1 MSLINL
7 SSQPRTISREF
18 KQDVYG
24 RRQMEMANGKDYF
37 CLLFFSSNPQT
48 NPWHTHSHKQKELL
62 LFTANTNIFT
72 VLYRQMKKDRKT
84 SFIFAVC
91 RLVDVTS
98 CWSLYCFEC
107 NVLIPFFVILLL
119 IDTGCYVF
127 KEKKGKFKK
136 WKGGLPEFRFLYL
149 DVREGSL

>member
-48 NPWHTHSHKQKELL
+48 NPWHTHTQTKRTLTIHGKYKYFHCTVQTDEEGSQKQFHFCRLPFSWRNVMLISLL
-62 LFTANTNIFT
+62 LWMQRLDTVFCHFT
-72 VLYRQMKKDRKT
+72 VNRYGL
-84 SFIFAVC
+84 
-91 RLVDVTS
+91 L
-98 CWSLYCFEC
+98 CFQ
-107 NVLIPFFVILLL
+107 
-119 IDTGCYVF
+119 G
-127 KEKKGKFKK
+127 KEREIQEVKG
-136 WKGGLPEFRFLYL
+136 WPAWVLYL